1 MKIIL
6 QKEIETL
13 GVPGDVVSV
22 ADGYARNYLVPRG
35 LAIPASKGAVKH
47 ADRLRAGH
55 EQRVAKSR
63 VAAEAIAQQL
73 VAATVRIPA
82 KAGEEGKIFGSVT
95 PERIAQELEK
105 AGFTIDRK
113 RLHLDEPIRSLGAHQ
128 VAVHLHPEVTVT
140 VPVEV
145 VPE

>member
-13 GVPGDVVSV
+13 GVPGDVVTV

>member
-6 QKEIETL
+6 QKEVESL
-13 GVPGDVVSV
+13 GVPGDVVTV

-35 LAIPASKGAVKH
+35 FAIPASKGAVRN
-47 ADRLRAGH
+47 ADRLRTGH
-55 EQRVAKSR
+55 EQRVAKSK
-63 VAAEAIAQQL
+63 VEAEAIAQQL

-95 PERIAQELEK
+95 PERIAQELER

-113 RLHLDEPIRSLGAHQ
+113 RLHLDEPIRSLGAHE
-128 VAVHLHPEVTVT
+128 VTVHLHPEVTVT

-145 VPE
+145 VSE